1 MWDSANG
8 LSLQTLDVY
17 IDSDGDGQGG
27 EAMLPGRNLAF
38 AEGTRWDY
46 AITAEGWT
54 AGIYVPA
61 EEGPQQIASSEEFK
75 VLVDP
80 DLRKVTLRVP
90 KSILGDDPEAWR
102 FAAAALSQEGFP
114 SSGVMRVRDVVPE
127 AEQWRIG
134 GAPQGSNNHTRVID
148 LVWPEEGL
156 QESRLA
162 DFEPTSAAQAELIAS
177 DYARV
182 PMFGAER

>member
-1 MWDSANG
+1 MARVHEECGEIGEFNLAG
-8 LSLQTLDVY
+8 NRIVLVFGEAGRVTARIAKTLFG
-17 IDSDGDGQGG
+17 DGDPS
-27 EAMLPGRNLAF
+27 EWA
-38 AEGTRWDY
+38 Y
-46 AITAEGWT
+46 AVA
-54 AGIYVPA
+54 VM
-61 EEGPQQIASSEEFK
+61 
-75 VLVDP
+75 
-80 DLRKVTLRVP
+80 
-90 KSILGDDPEAWR
+90 
-102 FAAAALSQEGFP
+102 SQEGFP

-134 GAPQGSNNHTRVID
+134 GAPHGTTNHARVID

-182 PMFGAER
+182 PMFGVE